1 MGLFKS
7 KDELRKAN
15 IYGTIIGENL
25 SLVTI
30 NHTVTMYNIEGYSS
44 LRELVETYIV
54 LPPFKK

>member
-7 KDELRKAN
+7 KDELQKAN

-25 SLVTI
+25 SLLMI

-44 LRELVETYIV
+44 QIELVETHI
-54 LPPFKK
+54 FFTFF